1 ILSIGAWIGG
11 LYKAFIGTPP
21 PNDAGQ
27 PEALTFVARIVIAS
41 FFVFWG
47 SLAFQLARADHVRF
61 WRNLLLVSLVL
72 TLTGWAA
79 YRWTSKKWICDMND
93 GKSYVYG

>member
-1 ILSIGAWIGG
+1 MSQENPNQRQAATPSWVDDIKTVIILILSTGAWIGG

-41 FFVFWG
+41 FFVLWG

-61 WRNLLLVSLVL
+61 WRNLLLLSLVL
-72 TLTGWAA
+72 TL
-79 YRWTSKKWICDMND
+79 
-93 GKSYVYG
+93 